1 MPPERDETAIT
12 RWATFSAATLAAMGG
27 VELAILKTHLV
38 LEELLR
44 FVLAKRM
51 GLSDD
56 AFGHL
61 RINFATLLEIS
72 TAEIAKPHLVG
83 ALRAL
88 NDARN
93 HVSHRIESAEVASKM
108 STFMQEV
115 GQQLGKPMSW
125 PGDPH
130 QQLRALDEASGEAA
144 VELIQIALR

>member
-1 MPPERDETAIT
+1 MKPPS

-61 RINFATLLEIS
+61 RI
-72 TAEIAKPHLVG
+72 
-83 ALRAL
+83 
-88 NDARN
+88 
-93 HVSHRIESAEVASKM
+93 
-108 STFMQEV
+108 
-115 GQQLGKPMSW
+115 
-125 PGDPH
+125 
-130 QQLRALDEASGEAA
+130 
-144 VELIQIALR
+144 